1 MYNWFIGIHDYNELE
16 FTKIGNYCGEQLPEK
31 NCRSTVG

>member
-16 FTKIGNYCGEQLPEK
+16 FTKIGNCGEQLPEK
-31 NCRSTVG
+31 NCQSTAG